1 MMTTI
6 PQDDGTPDQY
16 DLPPPRSASDLI
28 KEEALKPEEDKKE
41 DAEITDDLRWARDR
55 TGWAPQFEKP
65 QTEEEKA
72 EGTLL
77 DHQDFLESKLDDKF
91 FGGERNLHHA
101 HVFSMTIILTS
112 NLRLVS

>member
-28 KEEALKPEEDKKE
+28 KEEASKPEEDKKE

-91 FGGERNLHHA
+91 FGGERNLPHA
-101 HVFSMTIILTS
+101 HVFSMTIILTAI
-112 NLRLVS
+112 